1 MSTTSATFIKGITTI
16 DQTLNAD
23 LPHIA
28 VIGRS
33 NVGKSSTI
41 NALTGVKKLAKTSAF
56 PGRTQQLNLF
66 LIDQRDAKNRSKKY
80 YLVDLPGY
88 GFAKL
93 SKDNRAILQELI
105 NAYLFNAP
113 VEQHIVFLIIDAYVG
128 ATTSDLELLAALDS
142 HHKHVIILA
151 NKIDKI
157 KKSDYKKQLLALQ
170 TMVGNHALIPYSADT
185 GVGVSLI
192 QDAIFGTLQAA

>member
-1 MSTTSATFIKGITTI
+1 MSTTSAVFIKGITTV
-16 DQTLNAD
+16 DETLNAD

-66 LIDQRDAKNRSKKY
+66 KIGTKEASAY

-88 GFAKL
+88 GYAKL
-93 SKDNRAILQELI
+93 SKQGRAVLQDLI
-105 NAYLFNAP
+105 NTYLFNAP
-113 VEQHIVFLIIDAYVG
+113 MEQTIVFLIIDAYVG
-128 ATTSDLELLAALDS
+128 ATASDLELLEALDK

-157 KKSDYKKQLLALQ
+157 KKNDLKKQLVALQ
-170 TMVGNHALIPYSADT
+170 HSVGNHTLMPYSADEKI
-185 GVGVSLI
+185 GLAEIHHVI
-192 QDAIFGTLQAA
+192 AETLKNRVKE

>member
-1 MSTTSATFIKGITTI
+1 MSTTSATFIKGVTVV
-16 DQTLNAD
+16 DGTLEAD

-28 VIGRS
+28 FIGRS

-66 LIDQRDAKNRSKKY
+66 RIGNAGAQGAY

-93 SKDNRAILQELI
+93 SKQGRAVLQELI

-113 VEQHIVFLIIDAYVG
+113 VEQSIVFLIIDAYVG
-128 ATTSDLELLAALDS
+128 ATASDLELLEALDK
-142 HHKHVIILA
+142 HHKHTVILA
-151 NKIDKI
+151 NKVDKI
-157 KKSDYKKQLLALQ
+157 KKNDVKKQLLALQ
-170 TMVGNHALIPYSADT
+170 HSVGNHTLIPYSADEKI
-185 GVGVSLI
+185 GLADIHNVIGE
-192 QDAIFGTLQAA
+192 TLKNII